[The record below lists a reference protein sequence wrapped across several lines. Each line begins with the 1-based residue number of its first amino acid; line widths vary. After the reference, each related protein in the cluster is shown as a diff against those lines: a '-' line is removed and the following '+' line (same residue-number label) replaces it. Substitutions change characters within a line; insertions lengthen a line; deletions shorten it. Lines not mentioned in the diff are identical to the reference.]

1 MSPGTIRLFPTLY
14 VVRGDNIARRKE
26 NPTGG
31 DRQHASSGD
40 PQRTMKLLWGVADA
54 PTRGPKPALTVEDIV
69 RAAVELAD
77 AEGLAAVSM
86 RKVAERLGKSAMSL
100 YSYVPGKAE
109 LLDLMIDRTSPSSR
123 VTYSAS
129 PDGVRRSSA
138 MPATRGD
145 TSNATRGWSRSR
157 APAPCSART
166 SSTAT
171 RRDSP
176 CSTASDLR
184 RPRSSRRLLHS
195 MGCSAGR
202 PRSSRRLAAAEQATG
217 QSDDD
222 WWTERSPLLDT
233 LSEDIWDKRYPVSSR
248 LGAEHA
254 FDQLDRPDDSTPYLE
269 RAAIDGFDFGL
280 ARLLDGIEAMIA
292 SRSPTKRAIKR
303 PAAP

>member
-1 MSPGTIRLFPTLY
+1 M
-14 VVRGDNIARRKE
+14 A
-26 NPTGG
+26 TGNY
-31 DRQHASSGD
+31 ASSGD
-40 PQRTMKLLWGVADA
+40 PQRTMRLLWGVADA

-109 LLDLMIDRTSPSSR
+109 LLDLMIDRTLAEQP
-123 VTYSAS
+123 VTYSRES
-129 PDGVRRSSA
+129 GWRSA
-138 MPATRGD
+138 VERYATRP
-145 TSNATRGWSRSR
+145 RGVYFERHPWVVQVQGARAVLGPHELDSYEARLTLFDGIGL
-157 APAPCSART
+157 APAEVVKAVAALDALLSGSAKIV
-166 SSTAT
+166 AE
-171 RRDSP
+171 
-176 CSTASDLR
+176 LR
-184 RPRSSRRLLHS
+184 
-195 MGCSAGR
+195 
-202 PRSSRRLAAAEQATG
+202 AAEQATG

-269 RAAIDGFDFGL
+269 RAAIDGFGFGL

-292 SRSPTKRAIKR
+292 SRSPTTRAVTR